1 MSTLKA
7 IAAGVVMVV
16 AGLLLRFYGGETE
29 VGPFKLGTVGNVVAI
44 IGGVE
49 ILIALS
55 YVFFPDKKKKKLD

>member
-7 IAAGVVMVV
+7 IAGGVVMVV
-16 AGLLLRFYGGETE
+16 IGILLRIYGGETE
-29 VGPFKLGTVGNVVAI
+29 VGPFELGPVGNVVAI

-55 YVFFPDKKKKKLD
+55 YVFFPAKKKELD